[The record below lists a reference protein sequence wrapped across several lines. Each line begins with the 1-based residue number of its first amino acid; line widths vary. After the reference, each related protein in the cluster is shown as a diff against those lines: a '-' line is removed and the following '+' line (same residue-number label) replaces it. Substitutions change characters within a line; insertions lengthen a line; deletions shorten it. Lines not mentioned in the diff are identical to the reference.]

1 VKLREFFYLL
11 GLKPRPR
18 RYGWA
23 LQEHQMPRDGRIEVA
38 QWLAPGA
45 YPLRPNQDLVDR
57 LRAFLRPGDVVI
69 DIGAHTGDT
78 GLPMALAVGPTGAVL
93 AFEPNPYVYPVLEQN
108 ATLNRDRTRI
118 IPFPFAAMRTT
129 GEYEFHYGGPEFNN
143 GGFHEG
149 MSRWMHASAFTVK
162 VQGRHLPS
170 LLAEQYPDLLPR
182 LRFIKIDTEGFDL
195 AILETLEP
203 LLQAHRPHLQVEM
216 FSQKRSLPGYRDK
229 LYEFLVR
236 HAYEVRRMEGGAF
249 ASGTAVTPENLME
262 RDTYDVFCIPRRTS
276 DQLPRS

>member
-1 VKLREFFYLL
+1 VKLKEFFYLL

-18 RYGWA
+18 RFGWE
-23 LQEHQMPRDGRIEVA
+23 LQAHEMPREGRIEVA

-45 YPLRPNQDLVDR
+45 YPLRPDQDLVDR

-69 DIGAHTGDT
+69 DIGAHTGDS

-108 ATLNRDRTRI
+108 TTLNRDKARM
-118 IPFPFAAMRTT
+118 IPFPYAAMRES

-149 MSRWMHASAFTVK
+149 MSRWKHASAFTVK
-162 VQGRHLPS
+162 VQGRNIPS
-170 LLAEQYPDLLPR
+170 LLAERHPELLPR

-203 LLQAHRPHLQVEM
+203 LLVAHRPYLQVEM
-216 FSQKRSLPGYRDK
+216 FSQKRSLPGYREK
-229 LYEFLVR
+229 LYQFLVR
-236 HAYEVRRMEGGAF
+236 HGYEVRRMEGGAF
-249 ASGTAVTPENLME
+249 ASGTVVSPENLME
-262 RDTYDVFCIPRRTS
+262 RNTYDVFCTPRPTTDRP
-276 DQLPRS
+276 LRS